1 MKLMNIE
8 ELMECVFAIHG
19 LEKYIP
25 RSVIKSY
32 IIPFAIEKPHLY
44 CKKCGKILYF
54 GAKCAP
60 IPSTWHISWT
70 FGASRQMDRRFASKD
85 TALPYTAPPYLRST
99 DQTIIS
105 CTECFN
111 YFFKKK

>member
-1 MKLMNIE
+1 MNIE

-60 IPSTWHISWT
+60 IPSTWYISWT
-70 FGASRQMDRRFASKD
+70 P
-85 TALPYTAPPYLRST
+85 TN
-99 DQTIIS
+99 QTIIS

-111 YFFKKK
+111 YFLKKK